1 MNKNLKKIIAIAL
14 IIGTVS
20 AVEFVSKINLLTIMA
35 YASTDSNDIAEL
47 NSLKVETPNG
57 SGIKLYYD
65 DSYENYNKVDSDD
78 VKSGHTYYAKTSA
91 RNIKLE
97 PNGPDSKYIRVFQGT
112 SSSTKGEEINSDIS
126 LSSGANTITVRVYK
140 EEPDKYLEYEDEA
153 KVQSSYIINI
163 EYNPDGNGDSDD
175 NGIYLKSLTVD
186 NNDIKLSESQ
196 TSYNYSVSSD
206 VDAVSIKA
214 KPEEDDYKVTIDGD
228 DVDES
233 DSFKKS
239 AVLENGEND
248 IKIEIEDSD
257 DDYKEYTLKINKGNS
272 NGNGTTVSTAA
283 QASQANVA
291 ANTINPT
298 SKTNQWVQI
307 NGGWQYNDSTGNPMK
322 NTWFFDKNYEKW
334 YYLGA
339 DGLMSENRWILS
351 GGKYYYLNADGAM
364 ATNTIINGYKV
375 GANGAWNS

>member
-1 MNKNLKKIIAIAL
+1 MNKNLKKTIAIAL

-20 AVEFVSKINLLTIMA
+20 VVESVTKINLLTTMA

-78 VKSGHTYYAKTSA
+78 VKSGHTYYAKTSSST
-91 RNIKLE
+91 IKLE
-97 PNGPDSKYIRVFQGT
+97 PSGPDLKYIRVFKGT
-112 SSSTKGEEINSDIS
+112 SSSTKGEEINNNIS
-126 LSSGANTITVRVYK
+126 LSTGINTITVRVYK

-163 EYNPDGNGDSDD
+163 DYNPDGNGDSDD

-196 TSYNYSVSSD
+196 TSYNYSVSGD
-206 VDAVSIKA
+206 VEAVSIEA
-214 KPEEDDYKVTIDGD
+214 EPEEDDYKVTIDGD

-233 DSFKKS
+233 NSFKKS
-239 AVLENGEND
+239 VVLENGEND

-257 DDYKEYTLKINKGNS
+257 DDYKEYTLKINKGKV
-272 NGNGTTVSTAA
+272 TTPQTSTP
-283 QASQANVA
+283 V
-291 ANTINPT
+291 NTISQT
-298 SKTNQWVQI
+298 VKINQWVQI
-307 NGGWQYNDSTGNPMK
+307 NVGWQYNDSTGNPMK
-322 NTWFFDKNYEKW
+322 NTWFFDKNYERW

-339 DGLMSENRWILS
+339 DGLMSENCWILS
-351 GGKYYYLNADGAM
+351 GGKYYYLNADGTM
-364 ATNTIINGYKV
+364 AVNTTISGYKV
-375 GANGAWNS
+375 GADGAWIGK